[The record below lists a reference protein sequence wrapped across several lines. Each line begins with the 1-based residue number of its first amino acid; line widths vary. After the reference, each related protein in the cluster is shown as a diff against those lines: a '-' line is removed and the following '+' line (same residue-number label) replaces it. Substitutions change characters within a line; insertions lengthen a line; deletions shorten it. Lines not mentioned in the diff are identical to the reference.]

1 MFPIVFDTKY
11 LATHTA
17 DSMNPRLNLKDL
29 LKPFQKIHVPLILLD
44 ENHIAYGSTF
54 GKEHEA
60 GFDSASSSEVLGFIL
75 PLLTTSQAG

>member
-1 MFPIVFDTKY
+1 MFPIVIDTKY

-29 LKPFQKIHVPLILLD
+29 LKPFQKIHMPLILLD
-44 ENHIAYGSTF
+44 ESHIAYCSTY

-60 GFDSASSSEVLGFIL
+60 GFDS
-75 PLLTTSQAG
+75 TSPWNFPEFSCNF